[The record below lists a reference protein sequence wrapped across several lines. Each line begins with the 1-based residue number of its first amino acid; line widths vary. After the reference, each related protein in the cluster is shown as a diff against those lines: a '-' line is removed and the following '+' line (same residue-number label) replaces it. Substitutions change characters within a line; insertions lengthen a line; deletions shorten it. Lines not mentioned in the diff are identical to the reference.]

1 MLVYKNYVNAIAA
14 SLSLAPGCSLVG
26 DVAMWS
32 SATYSIHHP
41 CDAFYI
47 KYISGMRTVVNCFVS
62 KQQLGFAPKR
72 LRGEA
77 THLL

>member
-1 MLVYKNYVNAIAA
+1 
-14 SLSLAPGCSLVG
+14 
-26 DVAMWS
+26 MWS